1 LQRDHHGRGPLS
13 LSLDGIIALGPEG
26 GEQVGRGERH
36 HRILAELPE
45 YEVIELRFG
54 PEFEGV
60 EPHTHPDHV
69 DSFYV
74 LAGEA
79 EFRVGDEV
87 FRAGPGT
94 FVAAPVGVTHA
105 FKNVGGSELRM
116 VNIHAPNVGFA
127 DRLRVG

>member
-1 LQRDHHGRGPLS
+1 M
-13 LSLDGIIALGPEG
+13 
-26 GEQVGRGERH
+26 
-36 HRILAELPE
+36 
-45 YEVIELRFG
+45 IELRFG

-60 EPHTHPDHV
+60 EPHTHADHV

-79 EFRVGDEV
+79 EFMVGDEV

-94 FVAAPVGVTHA
+94 FVAAPVGVTHS
-105 FKNVGGSELRM
+105 FQNVGGAELRM

-127 DRLRVG
+127 ERLRIG